1 MEIILV
7 FVEKLGEYSVG
18 PIREQFGYLIFY
30 KRHIAIL
37 KEEFPRL
44 REKEEAVKQ
53 SVLGAQWSQEV
64 VPSEV
69 KTWLTDVAK
78 KIEEVQKF
86 LEEDVKTNMM
96 CLNGWC
102 PDLKLRYSLGK
113 KAQKNTQVINDM
125 LKEGEKYDQV
135 YNIKIPLEVKST
147 STEWFKDFES
157 RRSTIEN
164 VLEALRDENINM
176 IALCG
181 MGGIGKTEMAKE
193 IARRVKAQSLF
204 NKVAIAVVSQKAD
217 LIKVQD
223 EIAEQLGPELHEKS
237 LVGRASQLYSRLMDS
252 KSVLVILDDVWDPL
266 DLGAIGV
273 IDAVKQKTCKILLTS
288 RNEETC
294 NWMRIQKIFPIGLL
308 SEEEAWNLFIEM
320 AGDCINTSN
329 LISIARQV
337 AKECA
342 CLPLAIATVGRAL
355 SNKSDKNEW
364 KAALQQLKMSIPKNI
379 YGLHPKVYSSIEFS
393 YNYIESDEAKSCF
406 LLCCLYPE
414 DYDVPIE
421 HLVRYGVAK
430 RFFEGLDIVEQTRIN
445 VHAVVQNLRR
455 SNLLLDSGKVEC
467 VKMHDIVRD
476 VAISIASRDEIDF
489 MVKLDRGLEEWP
501 QKDRYDSYTAISLLL
516 GELKVQSIELKCPK
530 LQLLRLSHLNR
541 SEMLPGN
548 LFNGMKELKM
558 LSLQDCCF
566 SLTSLPPSIQILQN
580 LHMLHL
586 ESCRLGDVSAIGT
599 LRNLEILGFHYSEIE
614 ELPLEIGNLSRLKLL
629 DMKGCDSLKRIAPGV
644 LSGLSQLEELYMGG
658 FKNWGCSSTMEGNGE
673 VTNNNASLA
682 ELIPYSSQL
691 VVLEISVPANILCL
705 PKELHFGNSNF
716 RSRINIGINNM
727 INGRYLFENTL
738 SVGVEDA
745 SDLWE
750 HQTILSLLKNAV
762 VLFLDIATNLKHI
775 WFEKEQ
781 KGVLPCNL
789 KDLTIFKCEDLEYL
803 LEATSDSTLPNTFHL
818 LESLSLFNLP
828 RLIGIC
834 KSTDSV
840 EVGFQGF
847 QNLISININECHCL
861 RNLLPTSIAKLLVHL
876 QAIKIWGCNLM
887 ENIIQ
892 REYEAGE
899 ERKAGILSSEAHS
912 IKWPSI
918 KKIELLEC
926 PILKTFGS
934 EVKSRR
940 KLRKMDAELD
950 PRAQEPSIGS
960 SLARE
965 SSRLLKRCL
974 ESCVPR
980 HRNYSAVQGNRS
992 SSLGENKHNL
1002 TREITLAK
1010 QGQQNVSETENHTK
1024 MLSLIPHD
1032 LIESLENLQ
1041 KLLAYRCDSLEVIF
1055 ELEGLN
1061 AEESNIFNNLT
1072 KLSLISLPKLLY
1084 IWKKGPREVKGFNYL
1099 RLLEVW
1105 SCDSLKCLFTPSIAK
1120 LLVKLEN
1127 IEVYD
1132 CNEIEE
1138 ILAKEAGDEENRD
1151 VITFPLVKTL
1161 WLTNLQ
1167 KLECFYIEDNHAFE
1181 WPSLD
1186 KITIAGC
1193 PNLKMFVSTSTKTPQ
1208 LKGVHTKSETFQPM
1222 IEGDLNA
1229 TIQHIIKEKVCYNL

>member
-1 MEIILV
+1 MEIISV

-30 KRHIAIL
+30 KRHISIL

-44 REKEEAVKQ
+44 HEKEEAVKQ

-476 VAISIASRDEIDF
+476 VAISIASRDEIGF

-530 LQLLRLSHLNR
+530 LQLLRLSHLNQ
-541 SEMLPGN
+541 SEMFPGN

-644 LSGLSQLEELYMGG
+644 LSGLSQLEELYVGG

-840 EVGFQGF
+840 EVEGGGSAASTTITHKLFSSITILWVPNLKFLLVYACGSLEVVFDLEGLKVKENRKPILGVLSNLHLRNLSGMSHVWKNIPPGFQGF

-861 RNLLPTSIAKLLVHL
+861 RNLLPTSIAKLLVQL

-899 ERKAGILSSEAHS
+899 ERKA
-912 IKWPSI
+912 
-918 KKIELLEC
+918 
-926 PILKTFGS
+926 
-934 EVKSRR
+934 
-940 KLRKMDAELD
+940 
-950 PRAQEPSIGS
+950 
-960 SLARE
+960 
-965 SSRLLKRCL
+965 
-974 ESCVPR
+974 
-980 HRNYSAVQGNRS
+980 
-992 SSLGENKHNL
+992 
-1002 TREITLAK
+1002 
-1010 QGQQNVSETENHTK
+1010 
-1024 MLSLIPHD
+1024 
-1032 LIESLENLQ
+1032 ENLQ

-1120 LLVKLEN
+1120 LLVKLEK

-1208 LKGVHTKSETFQPM
+1208 LKGVHTKSKTFQPM

>member
-1 MEIILV
+1 MEIISV

-37 KEEFPRL
+37 KEEFSRL

-78 KIEEVQKF
+78 TIEEVQKF

-113 KAQKNTQVINDM
+113 KAQKNTQV
-125 LKEGEKYDQV
+125 
-135 YNIKIPLEVKST
+135 YNIKIPLE
-147 STEWFKDFES
+147 DFES

-204 NKVAIAVVSQKAD
+204 NKVAIV
-217 LIKVQD
+217 VQD
-223 EIAEQLGPELHEKS
+223 EIVEQLGPELHEKS

-273 IDAVKQKTCKILLTS
+273 IDAVKQKTCKILLMS

-329 LISIARQV
+329 LISIASQV
-337 AKECA
+337 AN
-342 CLPLAIATVGRAL
+342 
-355 SNKSDKNEW
+355 NKSDKNEW

-379 YGLHPKVYSSIEFS
+379 YEFS

-445 VHAVVQNLRR
+445 VHAVVWNLRR

-476 VAISIASRDEIDF
+476 VAISIASRDEIGF

-501 QKDRYDSYTAISLLL
+501 QKDRYDSYTVISLLL

-530 LQLLRLSHLNR
+530 LQLLRLSHLNQ
-541 SEMLPGN
+541 SETLPGN
-548 LFNGMKELKM
+548 LFNGMKEFKM

-644 LSGLSQLEELYMGG
+644 LSGLSQLEELYVGG
-658 FKNWGCSSTMEGNGE
+658 FNNWGCSTTMEGNGE

-716 RSRINIGINNM
+716 RSRINIGINN
-727 INGRYLFENTL
+727 IIDGRYLFENTL
-738 SVGVEDA
+738 SIGVEDA

-818 LESLSLFNLP
+818 LESLSLFKLP

-834 KSTDSV
+834 KSSDSV

-861 RNLLPTSIAKLLVHL
+861 RNLLPTSIAKLLVQL
-876 QAIKIWGCNLM
+876 QDIKIWGCNLM

-892 REYEAGE
+892 REYEARE

-934 EVKSRR
+934 
-940 KLRKMDAELD
+940 
-950 PRAQEPSIGS
+950 
-960 SLARE
+960 
-965 SSRLLKRCL
+965 
-974 ESCVPR
+974 
-980 HRNYSAVQGNRS
+980 
-992 SSLGENKHNL
+992 
-1002 TREITLAK
+1002 EITLAK

-1072 KLSLISLPKLLY
+1072 KLSLISLPKLL
-1084 IWKKGPREVKGFNYL
+1084 
-1099 RLLEVW
+1099 LLEVW

-1120 LLVKLEN
+1120 LLVKLEK

-1167 KLECFYIEDNHAFE
+1167 NLECFYIEDNHAFE

-1208 LKGVHTKSETFQPM
+1208 LKGVHTKSETFQAM

>member
-1 MEIILV
+1 MEIISV

-64 VPSEV
+64 VP
-69 KTWLTDVAK
+69 
-78 KIEEVQKF
+78 
-86 LEEDVKTNMM
+86 N
-96 CLNGWC
+96 
-102 PDLKLRYSLGK
+102 LKLRYSLGK

-329 LISIARQV
+329 LILIARQV

-476 VAISIASRDEIDF
+476 VAISIASRDEIGF

-530 LQLLRLSHLNR
+530 LQLLRLSHLNQ
-541 SEMLPGN
+541 SETLPGN

-644 LSGLSQLEELYMGG
+644 LSGLSQLEELYVGG

-840 EVGFQGF
+840 EVD
-847 QNLISININECHCL
+847 
-861 RNLLPTSIAKLLVHL
+861 
-876 QAIKIWGCNLM
+876 IKIWGCNLM

-1120 LLVKLEN
+1120 LLVKLEK